1 MLIAKAE
8 RKGRKKE
15 EVYEITEWLTSYSE
29 DDIDM
34 ALSSEMSYGDFFL
47 NADEF
52 EKLLEGKAPSPQRI
66 GTVGEFCGGA
76 RVSIYLP

>member
-1 MLIAKAE
+1 
-8 RKGRKKE
+8 
-15 EVYEITEWLTSYSE
+15 
-29 DDIDM
+29 M